1 VAQAG
6 VELRDAES
14 TGSAGRLQIVHCPW
28 NGEVGCAE
36 RAVHLLAR
44 EQPRDPAPVAS
55 RDSLACDA
63 VVTA

>member
-1 VAQAG
+1 VAEAD
-6 VELRDAES
+6 VEVLDAES
-14 TGSAGRLQIVHCPW
+14 TGSAGRLQILHCPW
-28 NGEVGCAE
+28 NGEAGCAE
-36 RAVHLLAR
+36 RAVHLMAR